1 MTYREQLN
9 KAKELG
15 LSIIDLVVADE
26 CKAVFTFSYTDEE
39 FERLCE
45 LVKICYIK
53 SDGLDEYC
61 IASAVNELVEEDG
74 KMIAEILEMK
84 YYTIIDKATWF
95 A

>member
-1 MTYREQLN
+1 MTYKEQLR

-26 CKAVFTFSYTDEE
+26 CMSVFTFSYTDEE

-45 LVKICYIK
+45 LVKTCYLK

-61 IASAVNELVEEDG
+61 IASAVNELIEED
-74 KMIAEILEMK
+74 KKTIAEILEIS
-84 YYTIIDKATWF
+84 YYVIIDKATWF